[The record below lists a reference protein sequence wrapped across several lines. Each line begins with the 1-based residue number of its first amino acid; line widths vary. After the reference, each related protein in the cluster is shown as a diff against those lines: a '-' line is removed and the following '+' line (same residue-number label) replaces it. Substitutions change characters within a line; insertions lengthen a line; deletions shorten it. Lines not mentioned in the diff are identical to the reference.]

1 MRKVLAPPATDAAV
15 NNLMP
20 GGWWHE
26 SDDGARLICDLCPR
40 ECSLKPGD
48 RGFCFVRQNIDGEMF
63 LTTWGRSTGFCIDP
77 IEKKPLNHF
86 YPGTSVLSF
95 GTAGCNLGC
104 KFCQNWDISKS
115 REVERLSEP
124 ATPEAIARAA
134 VSFHCR
140 SVAYTYNDPI
150 VWAEYA
156 IATARACRDVNVK
169 NVAVTAGYISDDARA
184 AFFQFMDAANVD
196 LKSFSEDFYEKVTYS
211 KLQPVLDTLRWLKAE
226 TSVWLEITNLVIPDL
241 NDSTDELRR
250 MSDWILDAVGPDVPL
265 HFSAFH
271 PDFRMM
277 DRPRTPHET
286 LIRARTVARQQG
298 LKYIYVGNVS
308 DVMNQSTWCP
318 GCGEMIIQRD
328 GYQIGLY
335 RLNGHACQSCGTL
348 IAGHF
353 DCAPGQWGSR
363 RLPVRIRDFAT

>member
-1 MRKVLAPPATDAAV
+1 MRKVVAPPASKAAV

-20 GGWWHE
+20 AGWWHE
-26 SDDGARLICDLCPR
+26 SDDGDRLICDLCPR

-86 YPGTSVLSF
+86 YPGTPVLSF

-124 ATPEAIARAA
+124 AGPDAIARAA
-134 VSFHCR
+134 VSLQCR

-156 IATARACRDVNVK
+156 IETARACRAVGVR
-169 NVAVTAGYISDDARA
+169 NVAVTAGYLSEPAREP
-184 AFFQFMDAANVD
+184 FFQFMDAANVD
-196 LKSFSEDFYEKVTYS
+196 LKSFSEDFYEKITYS
-211 KLQPVLDTLRWLKAE
+211 KLQPVLDTLRWLKTEA
-226 TSVWLEITNLVIPDL
+226 SVWLEITNLIIPDL

-250 MSDWILDAVGPDVPL
+250 MSDWILNAVGPDVPL

-286 LIRARTVARQQG
+286 LIRASTIARQQG
-298 LKYIYVGNVS
+298 LKYVYVGNVS

-328 GYQIGLY
+328 GYSIGVY
-335 RLNGHACQSCGTL
+335 RMTGNRCQACGTM

-353 DCAPGQWGSR
+353 DSSPGNWGSR
-363 RLPVRIRDFAT
+363 RLPVQIQKYRE